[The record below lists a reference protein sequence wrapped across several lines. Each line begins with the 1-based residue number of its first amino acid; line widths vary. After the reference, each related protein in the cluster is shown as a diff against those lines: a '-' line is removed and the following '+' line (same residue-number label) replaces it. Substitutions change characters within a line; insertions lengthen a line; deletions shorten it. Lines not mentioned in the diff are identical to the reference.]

1 MKQIVNVDL
10 KFGIGLNNQL
20 LVKIPHD
27 LEFFKQQTLNKI
39 VVMGKSTF
47 LSLPKQKPLPNRINI
62 VLTHQLDFNYPGVIV
77 ASSIQHLLE
86 ILKSYNLDDVYV
98 IGGASIYQQLLPYCD
113 QLLVT
118 KTFYD
123 FGADRFYINLNTCT
137 DFKLTQSSEIFQY
150 QQYEYQFL
158 TYERIK

>member
-10 KFGIGLNNQL
+10 NFGIGLNNQL

-47 LSLPKQKPLPNRINI
+47 LSLPKKRPLANRVNI
-62 VLTHQLDFNYPGVIV
+62 VLTSQLDFNYPGVIV
-77 ASSIQHLLE
+77 AHSLEHLFN
-86 ILKSYNLDDVYV
+86 ILKSYNSDDVYI
-98 IGGASIYQQLLPYCD
+98 IGGESIYRQLLPYCD

-118 KTFYD
+118 KTFFD
-123 FGADRFYINLNTCT
+123 FKADRFYINLNESSE
-137 DFKLTQSSEIFQY
+137 FKLSNASEIFQY
-150 QQYEYQFL
+150 QQYQYQFL